1 MNIFN
6 KGNSKLSKKIIL
18 LGQFGVGKSS
28 LIEKFVHQEFSEMY
42 ITTIGVKIDKKEVQ
56 LGGRKYSLL
65 IWDIAGEDTQIK
77 VPTAYKLGAHG
88 AIFVFDLTMPSSFE
102 NLEHDIAYMKKIIPP
117 IPFVLVGNKTD
128 LVDEAEMARIKEI
141 VPHND
146 YIYSSAKTGENVES
160 IFTSLVKKMAK

>member
-6 KGNSKLSKKIIL
+6 KRNRSLSKKIIL

-28 LIEKFVHQEFSEMY
+28 LIERFVHQEFSELY

-56 LGGRKYSLL
+56 FGDKKYSLL
-65 IWDIAGEDTQIK
+65 IWDIAGEDAQIK
-77 VPTAYKLGAHG
+77 VPAAYKLGAHG

-102 NLEHDIAYMKKIIPP
+102 SLEQDIAYMKKNIPP
-117 IPFVLVGNKTD
+117 IPFVLAGNKAD
-128 LVDEAEMARIKEI
+128 LVNEAELSRIKEI
-141 VPHND
+141 IPSDD
-146 YIYSSAKTGENVES
+146 YIYSSAKTGENVEN